1 LPTQAYLTAGYGPF
15 SETFLSKVNCDLEKW
30 VVGARSGEVVFK
42 GDKDGKGGGDGGS
55 GLFEYLD
62 TIWKLEELSKATLG
76 EEAKTNVELIVRFKF
91 RSAVHAAMMSAVEGQ
106 VAGMMIEAFEKRVK
120 DVEGKGR

>member
-1 LPTQAYLTAGYGPF
+1 M
-15 SETFLSKVNCDLEKW
+15 NCDLEKW